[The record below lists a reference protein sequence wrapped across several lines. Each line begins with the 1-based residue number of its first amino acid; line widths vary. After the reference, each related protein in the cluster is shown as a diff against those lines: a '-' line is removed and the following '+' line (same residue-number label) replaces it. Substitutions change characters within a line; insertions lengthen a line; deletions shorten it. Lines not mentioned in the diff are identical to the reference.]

1 MLSQRL
7 KRETISAR
15 AQSRYNAQR
24 NRRYI
29 GFLAESLTRKDIR
42 EMHLDDRQGNSGQR
56 VSQRHARVSEAAWI
70 DHDPIGLAALTG
82 HRLLNPVDQL
92 AFVVGLECIDHDAQ
106 FLGGGFEHAVDVRE
120 GLVTVDL
127 RLTPTE

>member
-42 EMHLDDRQGNSGQR
+42 EMHLDDRQGDSGQR
-56 VSQRHARVSEAAWI
+56 VSQRRHARLPDELVRKIIETAGPYCVLVKGGQACS
-70 DHDPIGLAALTG
+70 
-82 HRLLNPVDQL
+82 
-92 AFVVGLECIDHDAQ
+92 LEIPRTA
-106 FLGGGFEHAVDVRE
+106 GR
-120 GLVTVDL
+120 T
-127 RLTPTE
+127 RRTPSQQPFAPL